1 MSFEKN
7 TTQRKFCEIAAFIQK
22 KNRFPEGLLKR
33 YYKKTCTDFRQKPQ
47 YLPYTPYMAGRN
59 FFLVGLKKFPPK
71 NFPTCCTLCILT
83 YSHWDRIPKN
93 AFSHFQILKNTR
105 IFLAKSYI
113 FKKVF

>member
-59 FFLVGLKKFPPK
+59 FFLVGLKKFPLK
-71 NFPTCCTLCILT
+71 IFPPVVLYVFLHTHIGTE
-83 YSHWDRIPKN
+83 
-93 AFSHFQILKNTR
+93 FQKMPSAT
-105 IFLAKSYI
+105 
-113 FKKVF
+113 FKY